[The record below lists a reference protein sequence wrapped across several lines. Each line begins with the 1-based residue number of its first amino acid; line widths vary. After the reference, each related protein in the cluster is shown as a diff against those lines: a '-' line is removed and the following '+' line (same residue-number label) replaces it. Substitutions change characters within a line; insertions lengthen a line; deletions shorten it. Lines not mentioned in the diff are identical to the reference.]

1 MILYL
6 HIGQPKTGSTSIQ
19 ESLVLN
25 KIILKRKGISTFDCL
40 IEHNHKNLACYC
52 FDDKKISREK
62 EAAGITTG
70 SKLAGFRRKLKN
82 EMSKEIV
89 SSECRSWII
98 SSESLTE
105 LESESEKL
113 RLKNL
118 LSEFFS
124 EIVLIGYFR
133 KQDAHILSGY
143 SQKVKSG
150 EYLPLNIPNILKLR
164 RKKYNYP
171 GFIKSWE
178 RVFGSGSFI
187 PRIFHPDFLVK
198 SSSVLDFYQVIGAS
212 DIKDNTK
219 LFSNQSL
226 SGGAIESLK
235 LINRI
240 LSENGVVLSS
250 EDRAELIEMI
260 NKNTLGKKM
269 KLSTEELNL
278 IREEVSANNKIFLAD
293 YFNSLEFNPLE
304 IKNT

>member
-1 MILYL
+1 MKLFI

-19 ESLVLN
+19 KSLLLN
-25 KIILKRKGISTFDCL
+25 REALKKNGIALFDCL
-40 IEHNHKNLACYC
+40 SNKDDKKLACYC
-52 FDDKKISREK
+52 FDDEKNSREK

-70 SKLAGFRRKLKN
+70 PKLAGFRRNLKN
-82 EMSKEIV
+82 DMSKEIV
-89 SSECRSWII
+89 SNECRSWVI

-113 RLKNL
+113 RLKHL

-150 EYLPLNIPNILKLR
+150 EYSSLNIPDVLKLR

-171 GFIKSWE
+171 DFIESWE
-178 RVFGSGSFI
+178 KVFGSGCFI
-187 PRIFHPDFLVK
+187 PRVFHPDVLVK
-198 SSSVLDFYQVIGAS
+198 GSPVLDFYQIIGAS
-212 DIKDNTK
+212 DIEENTE

-226 SGGAIESLK
+226 SDGAIESLK

-250 EDRAELIEMI
+250 EDRAELIETI
-260 NKNTLGKKM
+260 SKNTLEEQM
-269 KLSTEELNL
+269 KLSSEDLNL
-278 IREEVSANNKIFLAD
+278 IREEVSANNKVFLAD
-293 YFNSLEFNPLE
+293 YFNGLEFNPLE
-304 IKNT
+304 IKNI